1 MTVFSLRHF
10 DEDTVFERA
19 ALETVRRG
27 HTYHRAG
34 RVVNVSVKRDD
45 LAVLGVDGKTG
56 HYVVTISVNQ
66 STDTLD
72 HTCTCPHAGGGAFCK
87 HMVAATLELEEYVQ
101 AMADEFGEDDLDDDD
116 DVIAFNVETFDSGRP
131 VTGTP
136 PRKDARLKLIDG
148 SARTDQPART
158 APDWRQKLTS
168 ALTDMSHLV
177 PGAKP
182 RPYVAAIV
190 LDRGRTDIHRYGS
203 WNYGSEPYALVP
215 YVISAT
221 SWKRIPGDK
230 PTSPRDINAY
240 LETEPGWLQFADR
253 MYQQGNPAGCLN
265 LDPHTAGVL
274 NLIVSALP
282 LYVSRT
288 ANLSSLLSL
297 LARSDIPVF
306 LGDIRSH
313 QVACRLRIESD
324 PVVLAADVRTA
335 ESAFT
340 VHLGT
345 TRDGVFR
352 ELPAAIETIAENPT
366 WILDG
371 KDILRVENE
380 RALSIARAFPL
391 TVPAAEIDE
400 FRGNHFG
407 AIAQMVPIHGDVV
420 HWRDLQ
426 VAPVPRL
433 YLQDDGARSLR
444 AELRFAYGEFSTAD
458 IKATFTVG
466 IANMP
471 DSWDL
476 VRVHRQPES
485 EERILK
491 LLAEPAHG
499 LKRVDAAAR
508 PGTYQ
513 LRARTHPLDF
523 LLNAVPRL
531 AQAGFEIYGA
541 EDLKVGRVNRATAN
555 VRVSI
560 TSGLDWF
567 DLETVVEFGD
577 QQVSLQDVRKALKR
591 GEHYVKL
598 ADGSVGR
605 IPEEWLAKYRHLLD
619 LAEESGPGL
628 RLRDFHL
635 PLLDQLLQ
643 EDAALRLPADLT
655 RRRERLR
662 DFEGIRPQPLSAAF
676 TGELRPYQKHGYDW
690 LHFLGECGFGGILAD
705 DMGLGKTVQ
714 VLAYLQARHEQ
725 PVVTAATLLVVPRSL
740 ITNWQLESRKF
751 TPGLRFLDH
760 TGSARAKDVAAF
772 DGCDIVLT
780 TYGTMLRDIEVLR
793 GYTFSHIV
801 LDESQAIKNPLAKG
815 AKATRLLHGD
825 QRLVMTGTP
834 VENST
839 FELWSQFAFLNP
851 GMLGGMEYFRREF
864 ANPIEANRDEQAAA
878 TLRRLVRPFIMR
890 RTKEQVAPEL
900 PPRTERI
907 VYTEMGT
914 AQKKLYA
921 LTRER
926 YRAELMGLID
936 GGAMNDARFRILE
949 GLLRLRQIA
958 IHPALMDRTYKGEAP
973 KFEALLEILETLHS
987 EGHKALIFSQFVETL
1002 KLVRTELD
1010 RLGMRYTYLDGK
1022 TRDRQATV
1030 DEFQNNDAIP
1040 VFLISLKAG
1049 GVGLNLTAA
1058 DYVIHLDP
1066 WWNPAVEMQASDRA
1080 HRIGQDKP
1088 VFVYK
1093 IIARGTVEEKI
1104 LELQERKRALVRSV
1118 IATEEGFLK
1127 SLTKEDVSML
1137 FE

>member
-1 MTVFSLRHF
+1 MTAFSLYHF

-19 ALETVRRG
+19 APETVRRG
-27 HTYHRAG
+27 NTYQRAG
-34 RVVNVSVKRDD
+34 RVVRVSIKRPD
-45 LAVLGVDGKTG
+45 LAVCDVDGKSG
-56 HYVVTISVNQ
+56 DYVVTITVDQ
-66 STDTLD
+66 PTDTLA
-72 HTCTCPHAGGGAFCK
+72 HTCTCPHAAGGAFCK

-101 AMADEFGEDDLDDDD
+101 AMEDEFGEDEDDEE
-116 DVIAFNVETFDSGRP
+116 VEYYLEVYGPDGSVHRESSRKASPLRLVGGP
-131 VTGTP
+131 TP
-136 PRKDARLKLIDG
+136 PG
-148 SARTDQPART
+148 PPAR
-158 APDWRQKLTS
+158 AVPDWRQKLGS
-168 ALTDMSHLV
+168 ALTIMSHLA
-177 PGAKP
+177 PLTKP
-182 RPYVAAIV
+182 RRYVGAIV
-190 LDRGRTDIHRYGS
+190 LQRGRTDIHRYDS
-203 WNYGSEPYALVP
+203 WNYGAEPYTLAP
-215 YVISAT
+215 FIISSA
-221 SWKRIPGDK
+221 SWNRIPGDK
-230 PTSPRDINAY
+230 PTSAGDINAY
-240 LETEPGWLQFADR
+240 LEAEPQWLQFAER
-253 MYQQGNPAGCLN
+253 LFQQTNPAGCLN
-265 LDPHTAGVL
+265 LDPDAAGVL
-274 NLIVSALP
+274 NLVAGSMAM
-282 LYVSRT
+282 YGSRAT
-288 ANLSSLLSL
+288 NLSGLLSM
-297 LARSDIPVF
+297 LARSGVPVF
-306 LGDIRSH
+306 LAESRSDR
-313 QVACRLRIESD
+313 VECRLNIEPEPVILTVDLQASD
-324 PVVLAADVRTA
+324 EELTL
-335 ESAFT
+335 
-340 VHLGT
+340 HLGYV
-345 TRDGVFR
+345 RNGAFQR
-352 ELPAAIETIAENPT
+352 LPTPLETITENPT

-371 KDILRVENE
+371 ERVLRIGDEQ
-380 RALSIARAFPL
+380 ALSIASTFPL
-391 TVPAAEIDE
+391 TVPAAQTAE
-400 FRGNHFG
+400 FRESYFG
-407 AIAQMVPIHGDVV
+407 AIAQMLPIHGDVV
-420 HWRDLQ
+420 HWRDLK
-426 VAPVPRL
+426 VTPVPRL

-444 AELRFAYGEFSTAD
+444 AELRFAYGDFVLTD
-458 IKATFTVG
+458 LKATFAVG
-466 IANMP
+466 TACVP

-476 VRVHRQPES
+476 VRVHRQPEA
-485 EERILK
+485 EAQILK
-491 LLAEPAHG
+491 MLADPAHG
-499 LKRVDAAAR
+499 LKRADAGAR
-508 PGTYQ
+508 PGTYL

-531 AQAGFEIYGA
+531 TQAGFEIYGA

-662 DFEGIRPQPLSAAF
+662 DFEGIKPQPLSDAF

-725 PVVTAATLLVVPRSL
+725 PAVTSATLLVVPRSL
-740 ITNWQLESRKF
+740 ITNWQLESAKF

-760 TGSARAKDVAAF
+760 TGGARAKDIAAF

-815 AKATRLLHGD
+815 AKATRLLRGD

-936 GGAMNDARFRILE
+936 GGGMNDARFRILE

-1010 RLGMRYTYLDGK
+1010 RLGMNYTYLDGK

-1030 DEFQNNDAIP
+1030 DEFQNNAEIP

-1127 SLTKEDVSML
+1127 SLTREDVSML
-1137 FE
+1137 FG